1 VATARPTGTDPGD
14 TTRASSG
21 GRDGGRDGGPAGGRE
36 LLPQVRLKHWGRW
49 VSAVVIVVLLVALV
63 YGASQGDISY
73 RDIPYYLVS
82 PIILQGLVGTIVLAV
97 VAQVSAVVI
106 GVVIALM
113 RISKNPVAQA
123 FAAGYTWLF
132 RGLPVLLQI
141 LLWYNLALIFPRLTV
156 GVPFT
161 DVVFLDVSTNDV
173 MTTFVAAFLGLA
185 LNESA
190 YMAEIVRAGL
200 KSVDRGQI
208 EAAQSIGQTPMQ
220 RMARIVLP
228 QAMRIIIPP
237 TGNDFINMLKGTAM
251 ASVIGYLEL
260 IKAANNIASFNLQVM
275 ETLIAAAVWY
285 MVIVSVASVGQFYLE
300 RSFDRQD
307 RRPGGPPNARAL
319 RRKVAADLGRAPL
332 VRSTP

>member
-1 VATARPTGTDPGD
+1 MSISTSRLGDGRGPSPAAAGERP
-14 TTRASSG
+14 
-21 GRDGGRDGGPAGGRE
+21 

-49 VSAVVIVVLLVALV
+49 VSGVVIVLLLVALI
-63 YGASQGDISY
+63 AAAAQGDISY
-73 RDIPYYLVS
+73 GDIPYYLIS

-97 VAQVSAVVI
+97 VAQLSAIVI

-141 LLWYNLALIFPRLTV
+141 LLWYNLALIFPRLQI
-156 GVPFT
+156 GIPFT
-161 DVVFLDVSTNDV
+161 DVLFVDVSTNAV
-173 MTTFVAAFLGLA
+173 MTTFIAAFLGLA

-251 ASVIGYLEL
+251 ASVIGYVEL
-260 IKAANNIASFNLQVM
+260 IRAANNISSFNLQVM
-275 ETLIAAAVWY
+275 ETLIAAAIWY
-285 MVIVSVASVGQFYLE
+285 MVIVSVASVGQYYLE
-300 RSFDRQD
+300 RAFDRQD
-307 RRPGGPPNARAL
+307 RRPGGPRNARTL
-319 RRKVAADLGRAPL
+319 RRKIVGDLGRPPL
-332 VRSTP
+332 MRSEK

>member
-1 VATARPTGTDPGD
+1 MTVGAGDLRTGTDTPGSAIASRPQ
-14 TTRASSG
+14 RA
-21 GRDGGRDGGPAGGRE
+21 
-36 LLPQVRLKHWGRW
+36 LLPQVRLRHWGRW
-49 VSAVVIVVLLVALV
+49 ISAVVIVLLLAALV
-63 YGASQGDISY
+63 LGAAQGDISY
-73 RDIPYYLVS
+73 GDIPYYLIS
-82 PIILQGLVGTIVLAV
+82 PIILKGLVGTIVLAV
-97 VAQVSAVVI
+97 VAQASAVVI
-106 GVVIALM
+106 GIVVALM

-123 FAAGYTWLF
+123 FASGYTWLF

-141 LLWYNLALIFPRLTV
+141 LLWYNLALIFPRLQV
-156 GVPFT
+156 GIPFT
-161 DVVFLDVSTNDV
+161 DVTFVDVSTNAV

-260 IKAANNIASFNLQVM
+260 IKAANNISSFNLQVM
-275 ETLIAAAVWY
+275 ETLIAAAIWY
-285 MVIVSVASVGQFYLE
+285 MVIVSVASFGQYHLE
-300 RSFDRQD
+300 RAFDRQD
-307 RRPGGPPNARAL
+307 RRPGGPRNPRAL
-319 RRKVAADLGRAPL
+319 RRRIATDLGRAPL

>member
-1 VATARPTGTDPGD
+1 MATGRPTGTGTGADVGD
-14 TTRASSG
+14 ATRASSAP
-21 GRDGGRDGGPAGGRE
+21 RQ

-49 VSAVVIVVLLVALV
+49 ISAAVIVVLLVALV

-97 VAQVSAVVI
+97 TAQVSAIVI

-123 FAAGYTWLF
+123 FASGYTWLF

-141 LLWYNLALIFPRLTV
+141 LLWYNLALIFPRLQL

-161 DVVFLDVSTNDV
+161 DVVFVDVSTNDI

-220 RMARIVLP
+220 RMSRIVLP

-275 ETLIAAAVWY
+275 ETLIAAAIWY

-300 RSFDRQD
+300 RGFDRQD

-319 RRKVAADLGRAPL
+319 RRRVAADLGRAPL

>member
-1 VATARPTGTDPGD
+1 MTLSSQRTGGGHGPSPAAAGERP
-14 TTRASSG
+14 
-21 GRDGGRDGGPAGGRE
+21 

-49 VSAVVIVVLLVALV
+49 ISGVIIVLLLIALV
-63 YGASQGDISY
+63 LAASQGDIAY
-73 RDIPYYLVS
+73 GDIPYYLIS

-97 VAQVSAVVI
+97 VSQLSAIII
-106 GVVIALM
+106 GVIIALM

-141 LLWYNLALIFPRLTV
+141 LLWYNLALIFPRLQI
-156 GVPFT
+156 GIPFT
-161 DVVFLDVSTNDV
+161 DVLFVDVSTNAI
-173 MTTFVAAFLGLA
+173 MTTFIAAFLGLA

-251 ASVIGYLEL
+251 ASVIGYVEL
-260 IKAANNIASFNLQVM
+260 IRAANNIASFNLQVM
-275 ETLIAAAVWY
+275 ETLIAAAIWY

-300 RSFDRQD
+300 RAFDRQD
-307 RRPGGPPNARAL
+307 RRPGSPRNARAL
-319 RRKVAADLGRAPL
+319 RRKIVGDLGRPPL
-332 VRSTP
+332 MRSAK

>member
-1 VATARPTGTDPGD
+1 MSVTSPTPTTADGSA
-14 TTRASSG
+14 RASSAT
-21 GRDGGRDGGPAGGRE
+21 RT

-49 VSAVVIVVLLVALV
+49 VSAVVIVLLLAALV
-63 YGASQGDISY
+63 YGAAQGDISY
-73 RDIPYYLVS
+73 QDIPYYVIS

-97 VAQVSAVVI
+97 VAQVSAVII

-141 LLWYNLALIFPRLTV
+141 LLWYNLALIFPRLEI
-156 GVPFT
+156 GIPFT
-161 DVVFLDVSTNDV
+161 DISFIDVSTNDV

-208 EAAQSIGQTPMQ
+208 EAAQSIGETPMQ
-220 RMARIVLP
+220 RMSRIVLP
-228 QAMRIIIPP
+228 QAMRVIIPP

-260 IKAANNIASFNLQVM
+260 IKAANNISSFNLQVM
-275 ETLIAAAVWY
+275 ETLIAAAIWY
-285 MVIVSVASVGQFYLE
+285 MVIVSVASVGQYYLE

-319 RRKVAADLGRAPL
+319 RRKIAADLGRAPL
-332 VRSTP
+332 IRSTP

>member
-1 VATARPTGTDPGD
+1 MSATSTGRGRP
-14 TTRASSG
+14 
-21 GRDGGRDGGPAGGRE
+21 DGG
-36 LLPQVRLKHWGRW
+36 LYPQVRLRHWGRW
-49 VSAVVIVVLLVALV
+49 ISAVVIVALGITLI
-63 YGASQGDISY
+63 YGAAQGDIAY
-73 RDIPYYLVS
+73 GDIPYYLVS
-82 PIILQGLVGTIVLAV
+82 PIILQGLVNTLLLAV
-97 VAQVSAVVI
+97 VAQVSAIII
-106 GVVIALM
+106 GIVIALM

-123 FAAGYTWLF
+123 FASGYTWLF

-141 LLWYNLALIFPRLTV
+141 LLWYNLALLFPRLQV

-161 DVVFLDVSTNDV
+161 DVVFVDVSTNDI

-208 EAAQSIGQTPMQ
+208 EAAQSIGETPLQ

-228 QAMRIIIPP
+228 QAMRVIIPP

-251 ASVIGYLEL
+251 ASVIGYMEL
-260 IKAANNIASFNLQVM
+260 IKAANNISSFNLQVM
-275 ETLIAAAVWY
+275 ETLIAAAIWY
-285 MVIVSVASVGQFYLE
+285 MVVVSVASVGQYYLE
-300 RSFDRQD
+300 RAFDAQD
-307 RRPGGPPNARAL
+307 RRPGGRATARAL

-332 VRSTP
+332 IRSHND

>member
-1 VATARPTGTDPGD
+1 MATARPTGTGAGD
-14 TTRASSG
+14 ATRASSS
-21 GRDGGRDGGPAGGRE
+21 RPPERPGRE

-141 LLWYNLALIFPRLTV
+141 LLWYNLALIFPRLQL

-161 DVVFLDVSTNDV
+161 DVVFVDVSTNDV

-208 EAAQSIGQTPMQ
+208 EAAQSIGQTPAQ

-275 ETLIAAAVWY
+275 ETLIAAAIWY
-285 MVIVSVASVGQFYLE
+285 MVVVSVASVGQYHLE

>member
-1 VATARPTGTDPGD
+1 MAAPSSATGARPGD
-14 TTRASSG
+14 GTRASSS
-21 GRDGGRDGGPAGGRE
+21 PRE

-49 VSAVVIVVLLVALV
+49 ISAIVIVVLIVALV
-63 YGASQGDISY
+63 IGASQGNISY
-73 RDIPYYLVS
+73 RDIPYYVIS

-97 VAQVSAVVI
+97 VAQVSAVII

-141 LLWYNLALIFPRLTV
+141 LLWYNLALIFPRLQL
-156 GVPFT
+156 GIPFT
-161 DVVFLDVSTNDV
+161 DVTFIDVSTNDI

-220 RMARIVLP
+220 RMGRIVLP
-228 QAMRIIIPP
+228 QAMRVIIPP

-260 IKAANNIASFNLQVM
+260 IKAANNISSFNLQVM
-275 ETLIAAAVWY
+275 ETLIAAAIWY
-285 MVIVSVASVGQFYLE
+285 MVIVSVASVGQYYLE

-307 RRPGGPPNARAL
+307 RRPGGTPGARSL